1 MCKGA
6 PGGQMNICEAQVFS
20 APLSLLITYIVEL
33 RAPIIVEF
41 YENYGGSTFVTVQ
54 VLKLSETKS
63 PNFRVSW
70 SFVETSFE
78 SVFRGEL
85 VADN

>member
-41 YENYGGSTFVTVQ
+41 YEN
-54 VLKLSETKS
+54 
-63 PNFRVSW
+63 
-70 SFVETSFE
+70 
-78 SVFRGEL
+78 
-85 VADN
+85 